1 MRQGDILDSDPRK
14 MTGCPRL
21 TFAEKGRGQIT
32 EGEGEMIGG
41 VCRCVCVPRSWE
53 VERDLC

>member
-1 MRQGDILDSDPRK
+1 MRQGDILDSDARK

-21 TFAEKGRGQIT
+21 TFAEKGRGQTT

-41 VCRCVCVPRSWE
+41 AGACAYSGAGR
-53 VERDLC
+53 